1 MAANAASA
9 AAAAASSAAAA
20 AAACAGM
27 LAMLLTNGRQSGNSK
42 PWAERLAGEPKGY
55 GQLLRSKG
63 FVWLATRP
71 DLCGEF
77 SAAGSILRFTVG
89 GPWYASLPL
98 DAWPP
103 GEKERKDI
111 LQDFQEPHGDRRC
124 VVGSCSMLAVSFK
137 IVSTGCGSR

>member
-1 MAANAASA
+1 MVSRGKRDEQGSTSN
-9 AAAAASSAAAA
+9 
-20 AAACAGM
+20 M
-27 LAMLLTNGRQSGNSK
+27 
-42 PWAERLAGEPKGY
+42 
-55 GQLLRSKG
+55 G

-103 GEKERKDI
+103 EEKERKDI
-111 LQDFQEPHGDRRC
+111 LQDFQ
-124 VVGSCSMLAVSFK
+124 
-137 IVSTGCGSR
+137 